1 MPTAMATH
9 NLFYILIIKALKTTV
24 FITDAICKV
33 PLMVSLL
40 VNNAYHVDAYVHWK
54 LDKYKVIFSLRI
66 REYGLTCTRG
76 CAVHGKEDSFNNQER
91 LTAEFMRSG
100 VVWGAITTGSA
111 RPDIDTRRG
120 CRIAEGWGYPQH
132 RVPHY
137 TNLDTAIEDCG
148 GTNLE

>member
-1 MPTAMATH
+1 M
-9 NLFYILIIKALKTTV
+9 
-24 FITDAICKV
+24 
-33 PLMVSLL
+33 
-40 VNNAYHVDAYVHWK
+40 YVHSK
-54 LDKYKVIFSLRI
+54 LDKYKVIFNLRI
-66 REYGLTCTRG
+66 REYGLTRTRG
-76 CAVHGKEDSFNNQER
+76 CSVHGKEDSFNNQER

-137 TNLDTAIEDCG
+137 TNLDIAIEYCG